1 MIQGDYKSI
10 SQNEH
15 RYSTLGDYWDDG
27 DGIIHYR
34 ISELGN
40 SYYERLILIHE
51 MVEWMLCEKKGIK
64 EPDIKKWDEDHPD
77 SDDPGSEPG
86 CIYGDEHKFAELIE
100 NMICYKLGISWDDYN
115 KALDSYIQ
123 KEWPDDPMFKTGNLA

>member
-10 SQNEH
+10 PQKEQ
-15 RYSTLGDYWDDG
+15 RYSTIGDYWEDG
-27 DGIIHYR
+27 DTTHYR

-40 SYYERLILIHE
+40 QYYETLILIHE
-51 MVEWMLCEKKGIK
+51 LVEWLLCQKKGIA